1 MEKQTTFH
9 KVWARLSIEFTT
21 SALGKWPIALTSCL
35 LSLMSFAQVPEGV
48 EGDQL
53 ATIISQFN
61 ESEDL
66 PVPAQM
72 KIDSMGLQA
81 ARLKGDSHW
90 VAVFAYDLGKLHHKQ
105 GDFEGALQ
113 SLEEARQSIT
123 DTAEIK
129 ISILNYLGLVYK
141 SGGDY
146 TTALDYFRQ
155 SLGLAETYHPHKQ
168 VLPLG
173 NIASMLRAQKD
184 YDKALY
190 YIRRV
195 NNISRQL
202 AHPSRSYNLVYDYT
216 EMSLLHKSLKQVDS
230 AAIYAE
236 KALNEL
242 LVLGLEYRCSATV
255 FAHISAAEIFL
266 DDMGLPQRA
275 YEILEAA
282 KPCQKGSNAI
292 KLKVA
297 YAKYYLATWQPEKL
311 QALLNTLPL
320 DSIYTQSTRI
330 RLAEVAIQFYEKRGN
345 YLEAYQ
351 LAQKLKKE
359 EQERYDSDQQ
369 RFTALFNARYRQ
381 RAQEEQIKQLTKQ
394 REIDQLRLRVWV
406 ITIGAILFL
415 FSGAVANLASNNR
428 QKRRYNHRLKEEVEA
443 KTLALST
450 TNENLREIIEEMSRF
465 NYIVSHDMKEPLRNI
480 VSFSQLA
487 SRRGKA
493 YEDKDLQEYLGFI
506 LDSGQ
511 QLHQLISDVMEFE
524 AINKMSFEGET
535 APIQQILD
543 KALHLNNSAI
553 EQKQATVNIR
563 PMPELP
569 ELPELPD
576 APLVLI
582 FRNLLENSLKYN
594 KNTPVIDISYEPTT
608 EAHQFFVK
616 DNGIGFD
623 PKYQESVFSMFKRLH
638 HKSVYPGS
646 GIGLATSRKIAR
658 RLKGDIFVHQAAEGS
673 GATFCLT
680 FPKGIV

>member
-1 MEKQTTFH
+1 MEKQTKFH
-9 KVWARLSIEFTT
+9 KVWAKLKIELTT
-21 SALGKWPIALTSCL
+21 PALGKWPIALTSCL
-35 LSLMSFAQVPEGV
+35 LSLLSFAQAPEGG

-81 ARLKGDSHW
+81 ARLEGDSHW
-90 VAVFAYDLGKLHHKQ
+90 VAVFAYDLGRLHHKQ
-105 GDFEGALQ
+105 EDFEGALQ

-202 AHPSRSYNLVYDYT
+202 APPSRSYNLVYDYT

-266 DDMGLPQRA
+266 DDMAMPQRA
-275 YEILEAA
+275 FEILEAA

-311 QALLNTLPL
+311 QALLHTLPL
-320 DSIYTQSTRI
+320 DSIYRQSTKI
-330 RLAEVAIQFYEKRGN
+330 RLAEVAIQFYEKQGN

-351 LAQKLKKE
+351 LTQQLKKE

-406 ITIGAILFL
+406 IAIGAILFL
-415 FSGAVANLASNNR
+415 FSGAVANLAWNNR
-428 QKRRYNHRLKEEVEA
+428 QKRRYNNRLKEEVKA
-443 KTLALST
+443 KTLDLT
-450 TNENLREIIEEMSRF
+450 VTNEQLREIIEEMSRF

-487 SRRGKA
+487 SRKGKA
-493 YEDKDLQEYLGFI
+493 YQDKDLQEYLDFI
-506 LDSGQ
+506 FDSGK

-524 AINKMSFEGET
+524 AINKMNFDGET
-535 APIQQILD
+535 APIQHILA
-543 KALHLNNSAI
+543 KAIHLNNSAI
-553 EQKQATVNIR
+553 EQNQATVNVGD
-563 PMPELP
+563 MPD

-582 FRNLLENSLKYN
+582 FSNLLENSLKYN
-594 KNTPVIDISYEPTT
+594 AKTPVIDISYEPTA

-623 PKYQESVFSMFKRLH
+623 PKYQESIFNMFKRLH

-646 GIGLATSRKIAR
+646 GIGLASSRKIAR
-658 RLKGDIFVHQAAEGS
+658 RLKGDLFVHQATEGH

-680 FPKGIV
+680 FPKDIV

>member
-202 AHPSRSYNLVYDYT
+202 APPSRSYNLVYDYT

-320 DSIYTQSTRI
+320 DSIYTQSTKI
-330 RLAEVAIQFYEKRGN
+330 RLAEVAIQFYEKQGN

-415 FSGAVANLASNNR
+415 FSGAVANLAWNNR

-535 APIQQILD
+535 ASIQQILD

-553 EQKQATVNIR
+553 EQKQATVNVR
-563 PMPELP
+563 PMP

-594 KNTPVIDISYEPTT
+594 KNTPVIDISYEPTA

>member
-297 YAKYYLATWQPEKL
+297 YAKYYLTTWQPEKL

-415 FSGAVANLASNNR
+415 FSGAVANLAWNNR

-569 ELPELPD
+569 ELPD

>member
-202 AHPSRSYNLVYDYT
+202 A
-216 EMSLLHKSLKQVDS
+216 
-230 AAIYAE
+230 
-236 KALNEL
+236 
-242 LVLGLEYRCSATV
+242 
-255 FAHISAAEIFL
+255 
-266 DDMGLPQRA
+266 
-275 YEILEAA
+275 
-282 KPCQKGSNAI
+282 
-292 KLKVA
+292 
-297 YAKYYLATWQPEKL
+297 
-311 QALLNTLPL
+311 
-320 DSIYTQSTRI
+320 
-330 RLAEVAIQFYEKRGN
+330 
-345 YLEAYQ
+345 
-351 LAQKLKKE
+351 
-359 EQERYDSDQQ
+359 
-369 RFTALFNARYRQ
+369 
-381 RAQEEQIKQLTKQ
+381 
-394 REIDQLRLRVWV
+394 
-406 ITIGAILFL
+406 
-415 FSGAVANLASNNR
+415 
-428 QKRRYNHRLKEEVEA
+428 
-443 KTLALST
+443 
-450 TNENLREIIEEMSRF
+450 
-465 NYIVSHDMKEPLRNI
+465 PLRGLTI
-480 VSFSQLA
+480 W
-487 SRRGKA
+487 
-493 YEDKDLQEYLGFI
+493 YTII
-506 LDSGQ
+506 L
-511 QLHQLISDVMEFE
+511 
-524 AINKMSFEGET
+524 K
-535 APIQQILD
+535 
-543 KALHLNNSAI
+543 
-553 EQKQATVNIR
+553 
-563 PMPELP
+563 
-569 ELPELPD
+569 
-576 APLVLI
+576 
-582 FRNLLENSLKYN
+582 
-594 KNTPVIDISYEPTT
+594 
-608 EAHQFFVK
+608 
-616 DNGIGFD
+616 
-623 PKYQESVFSMFKRLH
+623 
-638 HKSVYPGS
+638 
-646 GIGLATSRKIAR
+646 
-658 RLKGDIFVHQAAEGS
+658 
-673 GATFCLT
+673 
-680 FPKGIV
+680 